1 MFYQQYGQLKTNYIV
16 EDEAAQLDR
25 VTEQFKVFEE
35 KVSKIRFEVFELKKQ
50 NKEKMLV
57 FEDL

>member
-35 KVSKIRFEVFELKKQ
+35 KISKIRFEVFELKKQ